1 MPNECGQFQFSV
13 WTGEDRYIL
22 WKAVAISE
30 KKIVT
35 RMRDTNEII
44 KPRAAM
50 HGNDLV
56 VLFKYVIQ
64 IVVYVSNLC
73 C

>member
-1 MPNECGQFQFSV
+1 MPNECGRLQFSD
-13 WTGEDRYIL
+13 WTCEDRYIL

-35 RMRDTNEII
+35 RMRETNDII
-44 KPRAAM
+44 KPSTAM

-56 VLFKYVIQ
+56 ELFKYVIQ
-64 IVVYVSNLC
+64 IKVYVSNLC